1 MTRKDVCI
9 KWLNNELT
17 DDEVRQLMK
26 EISVPKLM
34 DVDPLTESDSW
45 YDGDY
50 DNTIGSIYI
59 LRYNEKNEDIK
70 AKIDKFLH
78 EFWIA

>member
-26 EISVPKLM
+26 EIPVPKLM
-34 DVDPLTESDSW
+34 DVDPLAESDSW

-59 LRYNEKNEDIK
+59 LRYNAKNEDIK
-70 AKIDKFLH
+70 AKIDKFLY

>member
-1 MTRKDVCI
+1 
-9 KWLNNELT
+9 
-17 DDEVRQLMK
+17 MK

-34 DVDPLTESDSW
+34 DVDPLAESDSW

-78 EFWIA
+78 EFWTA